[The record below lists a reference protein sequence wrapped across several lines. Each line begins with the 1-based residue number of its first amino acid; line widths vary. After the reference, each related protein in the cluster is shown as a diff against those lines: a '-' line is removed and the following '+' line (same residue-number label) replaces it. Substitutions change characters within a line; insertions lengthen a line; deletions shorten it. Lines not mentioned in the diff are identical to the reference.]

1 MNKLARG
8 LFAAIIVAFLVVIIA
23 MIAMAHGRSG
33 TTNKEGALEST
44 LHKIGSSNVHVTA
57 LSLSD
62 LYGPEWVAGAMIC
75 PGATEQS
82 IAQNYGI
89 DTTDLHLNGGQVP
102 EDVNYIVMASG
113 DGDIRFEQLNR
124 NEIDVCS
131 VGPQGGFETSSL
143 IPFIKQDGVWK
154 IGTGH

>member
-8 LFAAIIVAFLVVIIA
+8 LLAAIIAAFLVVIIA

-44 LHKIGSSNVHVTA
+44 LRKISSSGVHATA

-75 PGATEQS
+75 PVPLSRASPRTTAS
-82 IAQNYGI
+82 I
-89 DTTDLHLNGGQVP
+89 P
-102 EDVNYIVMASG
+102 
-113 DGDIRFEQLNR
+113 
-124 NEIDVCS
+124 
-131 VGPQGGFETSSL
+131 L
-143 IPFIKQDGVWK
+143 ICISTAAKSPKM
-154 IGTGH
+154 

>member
-33 TTNKEGALEST
+33 TTNKEGTLEST

>member
-8 LFAAIIVAFLVVIIA
+8 LLAAIIVAFLVVIIV

-44 LHKIGSSNVHVTA
+44 LRKISSSGVHATA

-89 DTTDLHLNGGQVP
+89 DTTDLHLNGGKVP
-102 EDVNYIVMASG
+102 EDVNYLVMASG

-124 NEIDVCS
+124 NEVDVCS

-154 IGTGH
+154 IGTSH